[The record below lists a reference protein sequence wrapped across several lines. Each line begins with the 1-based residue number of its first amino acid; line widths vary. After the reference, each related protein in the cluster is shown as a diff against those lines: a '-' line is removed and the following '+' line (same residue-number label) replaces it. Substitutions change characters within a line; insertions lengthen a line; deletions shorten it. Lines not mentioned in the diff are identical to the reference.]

1 MNRKIAQKI
10 SNALM
15 TVRDSYGNKA
25 RGRDYSEWALKQA
38 LRYLDEIITHIERTS
53 PDEERDFM
61 FSALG
66 ALDILI
72 EEENNAQKISMYADS
87 IHRVPFLFTG
97 DERWD
102 RHFKERYF
110 APFCDVYGNEWHEEL
125 LDAEPLPKRRGKEKG
140 KHKGRTIYR
149 FNEENVW
156 SLRAYFGFRLL
167 LPTIVIPLLLATMLL
182 VSLVDY
188 TENNRGERY
197 EVTVSAYEYECSDE
211 YDYLYIESI
220 AHTERFEISRFAQL
234 SCDPD
239 GLLAL
244 CEEKGSLIIYATYTS
259 SNNTAPYYDVIHV
272 EDAEGKVYRSYEDSN
287 QMDRYYMIFLG
298 IFALVIFVPY
308 FILFVLMLT
317 VARNPKKFVSHPRF
331 VKFCF
336 PHYSL
341 SLKNAKKQPDMR

>member
-15 TVRDSYGNKA
+15 TVRDSYSAKA
-25 RGRDYSEWALKQA
+25 RKRNYSEWELGRA
-38 LRYLDEIITHIERTS
+38 LRYLDEVAAHIARTS
-53 PDEERDFM
+53 ADEERDFM

-66 ALDILI
+66 ALDELI
-72 EEENNAQKISMYADS
+72 EEKDAQRISMYAES

-110 APFCDVYGNEWHEEL
+110 APFCDVYGDEWHKEL
-125 LDAEPLPKRRGKEKG
+125 LEAEPLPKRRGKEKG

-149 FNEENVW
+149 FNEENLM
-156 SLRAYFGFRLL
+156 SLPAYFAFRLL
-167 LPTIVIPLLLATMLL
+167 IPIIVIPLLAALMLAA
-182 VSLVDY
+182 SLIDY
-188 TENNRGERY
+188 TEDNRGERY
-197 EVTVSAYEYECSDE
+197 EVTVHTYEYECSDA
-211 YDYLYIESI
+211 YDYLYIQSVEY
-220 AHTERFEISRFAQL
+220 TERFEISRFVQL

-259 SNNTAPYYDVIHV
+259 NKNTAPYYEVIHV
-272 EDAEGKVYRSYEDSN
+272 EDAEGNVYRSYEDSN

-298 IFALVIFVPY
+298 VFLLVMLIPSLL
-308 FILFVLMLT
+308 LFCMMLL
-317 VARNPKKFVSHPRF
+317 VSRNTKKFASHPRF

-336 PHYSL
+336 PDYSL
-341 SLKNAKKQPDMR
+341 PLK